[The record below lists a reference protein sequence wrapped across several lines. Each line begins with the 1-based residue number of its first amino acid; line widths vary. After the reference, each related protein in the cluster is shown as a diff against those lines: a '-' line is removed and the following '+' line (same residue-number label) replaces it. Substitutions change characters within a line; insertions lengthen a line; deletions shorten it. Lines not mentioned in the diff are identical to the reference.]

1 MDGMI
6 PEAIVGFLAQS
17 SDVDTDVSASR
28 IGMRVH
34 GFEGPVSCEG
44 MKQCDSIELKIII
57 IRHFVR

>member
-28 IGMRVH
+28 LGMRVH
-34 GFEGPVSCEG
+34 SFEGPVSCEG
-44 MKQCDSIELKIII
+44 MKPRDSIELKIII